1 MIPAIEYQKAS
12 SIDEALNLISDS
24 GDVKLLAGGHSLI
37 PAMKLGLSSPDKL
50 VDISSLPELNYI
62 KEEDNYVCIGACS
75 THNDIVSSDL
85 VANKLPIMVE
95 TGSMIG
101 DNQVRNKGTIGGSL
115 AYEDPAADWP
125 AVLLVCNAEI
135 VVQNSGGSRTIA
147 SGDFFTG
154 LFETALEDG
163 ELITEIRIP
172 VPPYGSKGTYL
183 KFMQPAS
190 RFAIVG
196 CAVLASGNGSFDD
209 VRVAF
214 TGVSL
219 NAFRDKAVEN
229 ALSGNARNSE
239 NVESAAN
246 AAAEGVEIM
255 SDYFASEGYRKNMA
269 KVYAKRALEAI
280 L

>member
-1 MIPAIEYQKAS
+1 M
-12 SIDEALNLISDS
+12 
-24 GDVKLLAGGHSLI
+24 
-37 PAMKLGLSSPDKL
+37 
-50 VDISSLPELNYI
+50 
-62 KEEDNYVCIGACS
+62 
-75 THNDIVSSDL
+75 
-85 VANKLPIMVE
+85 
-95 TGSMIG
+95 
-101 DNQVRNKGTIGGSL
+101 
-115 AYEDPAADWP
+115 
-125 AVLLVCNAEI
+125 
-135 VVQNSGGSRTIA
+135 
-147 SGDFFTG
+147 
-154 LFETALEDG
+154 
-163 ELITEIRIP
+163 ITEIRIP
-172 VPPYGSKGTYL
+172 VPPDGSKGTYL

-239 NVESAAN
+239 NIESAAN